1 MSGITESYIEIMN
14 LVYAYPERIDA
25 GDFAGVGELFAD
37 AVFETEGGQP
47 LVGSRAVQEN
57 FERWTRRYPDDGTP
71 KTRHCIHNPIVE
83 IDEANGSAVV
93 RYYVTVFQR
102 TPDFPLQPVWAN
114 RYEDRFVART
124 AAGVMPT
131 GADSGT
137 CPGTSA
143 PISCRPRLRGREES
157 PSEIL
162 CGCPGDW
169 KDAAR

>member
-1 MSGITESYIEIMN
+1 MSRITESYIEIMN

-37 AVFETEGGQP
+37 AVFETEGGAP

-83 IDEANGSAVV
+83 IDEAGDSAVV

-114 RYEDRFVART
+114 RYEDRFVRKDGRWRYAHRR
-124 AAGVMPT
+124 GFGHMP
-131 GADSGT
+131 GNV
-137 CPGTSA
+137 SA
-143 PISCRPRLRGREES
+143 HLLLTPPQGR
-157 PSEIL
+157 
-162 CGCPGDW
+162 
-169 KDAAR
+169 

>member
-37 AVFETEGGQP
+37 AVFETEGGEP

-83 IDEANGSAVV
+83 IDEANGTAVV

-114 RYEDRFVART
+114 RYEDRFVRKDGRWRYAHRR
-124 AAGVMPT
+124 GFQHMP
-131 GADSGT
+131 GNV
-137 CPGTSA
+137 SA
-143 PISCRPRLRGREES
+143 HLLLTPPQG
-157 PSEIL
+157 
-162 CGCPGDW
+162 
-169 KDAAR
+169 K